1 MTCGAYAS
9 KAGVIGIQHTPTA
22 APSATTRSRF
32 AFTDTNLGHR
42 VPPGLL
48 AADNPPA
55 PIELRQAFRV
65 IDDYVADYL
74 EHARVKPAAENLP
87 RQ

>member
-1 MTCGAYAS
+1 
-9 KAGVIGIQHTPTA
+9 
-22 APSATTRSRF
+22 
-32 AFTDTNLGHR
+32 
-42 VPPGLL
+42 LL

-55 PIELRQAFRV
+55 RIELRQAFRV

-74 EHARVKPAAENLP
+74 EHARVKPAAENSP